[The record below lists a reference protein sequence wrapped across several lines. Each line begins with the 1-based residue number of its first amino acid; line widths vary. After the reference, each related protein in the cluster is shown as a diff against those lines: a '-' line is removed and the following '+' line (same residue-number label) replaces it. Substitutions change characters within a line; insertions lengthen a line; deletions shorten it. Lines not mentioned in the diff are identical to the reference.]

1 MADEKEEKEVVPIGF
16 APYQIDSCEEAP
28 KPPPLKE
35 ICREC
40 TPDPK
45 FIAPNWKLMVEK
57 PYFNKKTCEY
67 MVTVTQDKF
76 SESYRLGNREAKYD
90 FRNYPPGPKRDAA
103 LRDFIQPA
111 LVLMLE
117 HFNKLVADQV
127 ICAFHNGPALN
138 GLTPEE
144 LLTNYNDYK
153 TVFEILAEEPVGPGR
168 HYPDVTPCLD
178 YTKPVGTITSG
189 EAEQS
194 LLSLT
199 DIILQSK
206 TKYPEV
212 TNPYALELYAYA
224 KDFWIE
230 PRSGLLKVSIAIPSF
245 VFDAVP
251 PAPTTK
257 DIEKESQD
265 LKDEVELE
273 VRQLFGQIKR
283 LSNALSIYSKYQSYF
298 HQSQQGKIIY
308 KESKKTYYASD
319 YSKRVNTFYKR
330 LKAVAKSN
338 GWNIR
343 SASGS
348 VVNKNA
354 RLLKIEFEKVE
365 KPPPVT
371 KEAIKSVSQTIKD
384 NNPSPEPPGGEKSHY
399 KIKSIKVKKRGCKYV
414 KLTGGGIKQFIKEFN
429 KDPTLLGYIAKL
441 DKIDTDLQAK
451 KSYPWMD
458 FLVKYT
464 YPLLTIRYGELSKED
479 VEATAG
485 SCIAENLAAFGM
497 DLQDYIL
504 NEVLSLLD
512 VFQYEWNSKSCITLN
527 QYDEE
532 PEKTLFK
539 KKKNP
544 KGKDVKKEIEGEEF
558 ERLGKLLA
566 DQQKKK
572 QEYETNLADLKASV
586 PTLEKSLESMRLT
599 LSLLE
604 GGTISLRVQNKD
616 EINNKKQQIPVIES
630 KINNTKGLI
639 AKLEKAYTDHLAD
652 MESGARKKEMRKQ
665 KRKETSEAR
674 KIRRAEDNPYVAKA
688 KKLAYAEFGVQD
700 NIIASLIGLEDYQK
714 NKDLASEVADGGE
727 EELKKLS
734 RRLSMCNLDN
744 LLLASVRCLMS
755 GVTQEAAFRKIVK
768 ATLKGFDIDV
778 FGYFVQHLPADA
790 QEELR
795 VKMEKEFKGLPLP
808 WEDGY
813 DAGSM
818 DKTNPYTKYLKSP
831 SEKLERKQNRN
842 ERRTDKKQDQIEE
855 KDTELTEL
863 RVNLAAAR
871 VAKAKAQEQFDQWSS
886 YINGYM
892 SSPERAA
899 ATVKER
905 LAEEEAFREEELIRK
920 QAVKDAQALIDEL
933 TSEEATKAARAIV
946 EEQNELRMKKSELE
960 DKWSE
965 LTDEQRVQAAKNAS
979 EASRI
984 DLDGDPDNK
993 GSSGT
998 YGTALGNVQELL
1010 VDAYIE
1016 WILDIVQVDQLMTIL
1031 DGFPGARI
1039 VPFMITQTKCATQG
1053 MFKPPIKSFMSTLS
1067 LDTCGSVQG
1076 GFTVPEK
1083 IKPIPNFFK
1092 GNFLLRR
1099 LRNLFIKKIEEA
1111 MIGIV
1116 KALLVKIFG
1125 ILDDL
1130 LCESLGVAGGA
1141 LMGNKGFADALG
1153 DAFCP
1158 DGDDEDLKNAGR
1170 GMMNAA
1176 GLPADSWECLY
1187 NLLNTILSKQDYINL
1202 MTNTPQNMDQR
1213 TLNII
1218 AEAVQAFCPEF
1229 ADVFGTPEQVG
1240 DVFGQGGNLIPPNL
1254 KDNLG
1259 ATQPTQDE
1267 PLYDAICLT
1276 SEQYEDWKNM
1286 RVGVYTDMGL
1296 DQKTAEDMV
1305 NKANDRALDDI
1316 GTLAEALNDDLLGQA
1331 LDDLLKPAADCAVD
1345 KTALVFEDDA
1355 LAEDKRQA
1363 INSMFEQIERKFH
1376 ADLIGRPRSIL
1387 NNILRDSNNAR
1398 LRGHEMRVNMP
1409 VLFANYVNDLDQWRF
1424 REENGSRLYT
1434 WQMRKMGVAN
1444 EERAKGM
1451 FPETVGIWMKQKL
1464 EEEKLVYK
1472 SGTGPQVTLNFE
1484 DNGNGEGDPTWKF
1497 ELNYQVKKVDKS
1509 LKRISAWETYLEK
1522 PTRKEKKQNPELEN
1536 MTGDELKFKTL
1547 DFDVEDYFDLGE
1559 YSDFDYDNSKPYQAM
1574 VFKSFLEKKVNGNI
1588 NMNGKLMKAYD
1599 ETNSTILNFVRK
1611 AVLETPTG
1619 DVPIGFNFGYDFQ
1632 QAITFADLTYVDPE
1646 ATSDE
1651 STWKYS
1657 YSNSDGIL
1665 GKSATNNPR
1674 VHFLDPAKHGGSY
1687 KRPKIYVEPA
1697 TYNGWL
1703 GMIKVFIPEEKECE
1717 DKDTGFL
1724 DITSL
1729 SKRAKQIE
1737 KDVPFDER
1745 LELSPDCRLE
1755 PPFDKISAPA
1765 THGIME
1771 GTVLATIRIYATEF
1785 ILRSLPT
1792 FGSVAFN
1799 ENNVDGTLTNMIMS
1813 EMRKGMTAQTS
1824 RFNIVQGYT
1833 YYLLFL
1839 EQAVQTVQ
1847 RQIKDGLLEE
1857 NEIIKANFDKI
1868 NEIQRSYDPMILKN
1882 LIRGTAIVAFGEY
1895 WQEEL
1900 FKKGVD
1906 LNKQET
1912 YKKISLKIA
1921 RMLTPFKINLVA
1933 KIDSIYEVL
1942 SASESIAGELLKKEI
1957 SIISKKINFNLRP
1970 RPHIYDIRKTL
1981 LSRSGIILGSTLR
1994 SGETEVEQP
2003 VFEDSSGAYYGNIPG
2018 CYSEEDASNPLNGSV
2033 LKIGSENLVL
2043 PDRYDKLSDFISEDA
2058 EKLGLDI
2065 AAAAAQ
2071 ALFENA
2077 TISIDPRELQ
2087 AAAQAAK
2094 EATQQAATTLI
2105 GEFIGQKL
2113 TESLSIDST
2122 GYYYLEKY
2130 LRVTEKS
2137 ESGSLTPQ
2145 VYNIK
2150 EFQEILRNRAYD
2162 PDSLISD
2169 NFGNAK
2175 LIDGE
2180 DDDKIVKGTVGIK
2193 FGTRLIY
2200 CPPSEFTY
2208 EVPAEA
2214 TTERTYSLP
2223 PARMKVEFESSFI
2236 KLLEKLPEAVQEF
2249 ISLSLNSIE
2258 VDIVS
2263 STRAI
2268 PVVTYE
2274 KDILDRKIS
2283 DLDLD
2288 DEDFGEE
2295 LKCYIDN
2302 LANEKDF
2309 NVLFDVIFPVRPYV
2323 SLFATY
2329 SYYCFINSIGQD
2341 VGDPKV
2347 NETDEDAGTKANDAW
2362 KGDIFRRSKKAA
2374 RKLFNS
2380 TYRTDDDVKEENNRE
2395 KKNLN
2400 VDFLK
2405 NLLPGAYLNL
2415 DFSVRWWQKWRI
2427 VSVSP
2432 FDDDGNECKSEFQK
2446 MFD

>member
-28 KPPPLKE
+28 KLPPLKE

-45 FIAPNWKLMVEK
+45 FVAPNWKLMVEK

-230 PRSGLLKVSIAIPSF
+230 PSTGLLKVSVAVPSF

-251 PAPTTK
+251 AAPTTE
-257 DIEKESQD
+257 DIENESQD
-265 LKDEVELE
+265 LIDSVDLE
-273 VRQLFGQIKR
+273 VQQLFGQIKR
-283 LSNALSIYSKYQSYF
+283 LSTALSIYSKYQSYF
-298 HQSQQGKIIY
+298 HQSQQGKIIH

-330 LKAVAKSN
+330 LKAVAKAN

-343 SASGS
+343 SASKS
-348 VVNKNA
+348 VVRKNA
-354 RLLKIEFEKVE
+354 RILKIEFEKVE
-365 KPPPVT
+365 DPPPIT
-371 KEAIKSVSQTIKD
+371 EKAIKSIEKKIDEAKPT
-384 NNPSPEPPGGEKSHY
+384 PPPPGGEKSHY

-414 KLTGGGIKQFIKEFN
+414 KLRGGGIKQFIKDFN

-441 DKIDTDLQAK
+441 NKIDTDLQAK

-464 YPLLTIRYGELSKED
+464 YPMLTIRYGELSKED
-479 VEATAG
+479 VEETAG

-512 VFQYEWNSKSCITLN
+512 VFQYEWNSKACITLKN
-527 QYDEE
+527 YDEE
-532 PEKTLFK
+532 PEKVLFG

-544 KGKDVKKEIEGEEF
+544 KGKEVKKQIEETEW
-558 ERLGKLLA
+558 ERLGKLIN
-566 DQQKKK
+566 DQEKKK
-572 QEYETNLADLKASV
+572 QEYESNIAGLKASIG
-586 PTLEKSLESMRLT
+586 PLEKSLESAQFT
-599 LSLLE
+599 LRLLE

-630 KINNTKGLI
+630 KINNTKELI
-639 AKLEKAYTDHLAD
+639 VKLEQAYADHLKD
-652 MESGARKKEMRKQ
+652 MGVSARKKAMRKQ

-674 KIRRAEDNPYVAKA
+674 KARRSEDHPYVAEA

-795 VKMEKEFKGLPLP
+795 AKMEKEFKGLPLP

-818 DKTNPYTKYLKSP
+818 DKTNPYTMHLKSP
-831 SEKLERKQNRN
+831 TEKLERKQNRN
-842 ERRTDKKQDQIEE
+842 RRQADSAQEGIEE
-855 KDTELTEL
+855 KDKELTEIQEIHM
-863 RVNLAAAR
+863 AAR
-871 VAKAKAQEQFDQWSS
+871 QKRTEAQEELDEWLG
-886 YINGYM
+886 YIEGYYL
-892 SSPERAA
+892 SPEYANASTQKREKDLDEFAQTESFLRDKVESA
-899 ATVKER
+899 QV
-905 LAEEEAFREEELIRK
+905 LVDEA
-920 QAVKDAQALIDEL
+920 V
-933 TSEEATKAARAIV
+933 SEENKIAARAIV
-946 EEQNELRMKKSELE
+946 EEQNELRSEKSELE
-960 DKWSE
+960 DKWGE

-1010 VDAYIE
+1010 MDAYIE
-1016 WILDIVQVDQLMTIL
+1016 WILDIVQVDQLMSIL

-1039 VPFMITQTKCATQG
+1039 VPFMITQAKCATQG

-1067 LDTCGSVQG
+1067 LDTCGSIQG

-1111 MIGIV
+1111 MIGII

-1254 KDNLG
+1254 KDNLPL
-1259 ATQPTQDE
+1259 TQPTQDA

-1316 GTLAEALNDDLLGQA
+1316 GTLADALNNDLLGQA

-1345 KTALVFEDDA
+1345 KSALVFEDDA

-1363 INSMFEQIERKFH
+1363 INSIFEQIERKFH

-1547 DFDVEDYFDLGE
+1547 DFDVEDYVDLKE
-1559 YSDFDYDNSKPYQAM
+1559 YADFNYDNSKPYQAM
-1574 VFKSFLEKKVNGNI
+1574 VFKSFLENKVGGSI

-1599 ETNSTILNFVRK
+1599 ETNSTILNFVRQ

-1632 QAITFADLTYVDPE
+1632 QAITFADLTYVDPD

-1651 STWKYS
+1651 STWKYTH
-1657 YSNSDGIL
+1657 SNSDAIL
-1665 GKSATNNPR
+1665 GKSATGNPR
-1674 VHFLDPAKHGGSY
+1674 VHFLDPSKHGGSY

-1703 GMIKVFIPEEKECE
+1703 GMIRVFIPEEKECE

-1729 SKRAKQIE
+1729 SKRAKKIE
-1737 KDVPFDER
+1737 NNLPFDER

-1771 GTVLATIRIYATEF
+1771 GTVLATIRVYATEF

-1799 ENNVDGTLTNMIMS
+1799 ENNVDGTLVKMIMS

-1847 RQIKDGLLEE
+1847 RQVKDGLLEE

-1868 NEIQRSYDPMILKN
+1868 NEIQRSYDPMVMKS

-1895 WQEEL
+1895 WQKEL
-1900 FKKGVD
+1900 NTKGVD
-1906 LNKQET
+1906 LDKKET
-1912 YKKISLKIA
+1912 YKKISMKIA

-1933 KIDSIYEVL
+1933 KINSIYEVL
-1942 SASESIAGELLKKEI
+1942 DASELIVGELLKNEI
-1957 SIISKKINFNLRP
+1957 STISKKINFNLRP

-1981 LSRSGIILGSTLR
+1981 LSRSGIVLGSTLR

-2018 CYSEEDASNPLNGSV
+2018 CYSEANASNPLNGSII
-2033 LKIGSENLVL
+2033 KIGAENLVT
-2043 PDRYDKLSDFISEDA
+2043 PSGYDKLIDFIKEDSDQLA
-2058 EKLGLDI
+2058 LDI
-2065 AAAAAQ
+2065 ASAAAQ
-2071 ALFENA
+2071 ALLDNA
-2077 TISIDPRELQ
+2077 TISVDPRVLLEAAEAAAEATKQ
-2087 AAAQAAK
+2087 AAAAA
-2094 EATQQAATTLI
+2094 I

-2113 TESLSIDST
+2113 TKALGIDST

-2137 ESGSLTPQ
+2137 GTGISPPQ

-2175 LIDGE
+2175 LVAGKE
-2180 DDDKIVKGTVGIK
+2180 DNQVVEGTVGIK
-2193 FGTRLIY
+2193 FGTRLVY

-2208 EVPAEA
+2208 EIPEGAA
-2214 TTERTYSLP
+2214 TERTYSLP
-2223 PARMKVEFESSFI
+2223 PARMKVEFKSSFV
-2236 KLLEKLPEAVQEF
+2236 KLLEKLPEAIQEF
-2249 ISLSLNSIE
+2249 ISLSLDSTE

-2268 PVVTYE
+2268 PVVVYE

-2302 LANEKDF
+2302 LANKRDF
-2309 NVLFDVIFPVRPYV
+2309 DVLFDVIFPVRPYV

-2362 KGDIFRRSKKAA
+2362 KGDIFRRSKKAT

-2415 DFSVRWWQKWRI
+2415 DSSVRWWQKWRI